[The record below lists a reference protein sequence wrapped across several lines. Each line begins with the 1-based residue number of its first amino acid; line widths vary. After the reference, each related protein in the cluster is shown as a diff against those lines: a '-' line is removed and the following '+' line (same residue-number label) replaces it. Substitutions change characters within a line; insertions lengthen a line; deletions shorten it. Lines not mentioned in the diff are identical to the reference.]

1 MIQRKLPEKL
11 RDLGIFSIPCAIGE
25 HTFKKALCDVGAS
38 INLMPLSIVKN
49 LNLGELTPTTFS
61 LQMVGRSMTYAHGI
75 IEDVLV
81 KFDKFISL
89 IDFVVLEMEEDMEVS
104 IILGR
109 LFLITGQALIDVK
122 NGELTLGVGDE
133 EVKFNY

>member
-11 RDLGIFSIPCAIGE
+11 RAGSFSIPCAIGE

-38 INLMPLSIVKN
+38 INLMPLSIVKK

-61 LQMVGRSMTYAHGI
+61 LQMVYRSMKYAHGI

-81 KFDKFISL
+81 KFDKFISS
-89 IDFVVLEMEEDMEVS
+89 IDFVVLEMEEDMQVS

-109 LFLITGQALIDVK
+109 LFLTTGQALIDVK
-122 NGELTLGVGDE
+122 NGKLTLGVGDE
-133 EVKFNY
+133 ELKFNY